1 MTDLHDIIRCLAQG
15 GSTLAAHLDHAADA
29 VTFGDEATAVNKLR
43 AIRVLLGKLAIV
55 AEAGIPVPAAPTNCF
70 TCAHSNAD
78 GIECRLQAA
87 DNQWGAAVSWSF
99 RNCDGDTGAPL
110 PDATG
115 CPGHKVRP

>member
-15 GSTLAAHLDHAADA
+15 GGTLAAHLDHAADA
-29 VTFGDEATAVNKLR
+29 VTLGDEATAVNELR

-70 TCAHSNAD
+70 TC
-78 GIECRLQAA
+78 RLQAA
-87 DNQWGAAVSWSF
+87 DNQRGAAVSWSF